1 MNKGLSESSK
11 PVILVITATVIV
23 FAATVLIMFFDK
35 PKYND
40 IKDIKVTVSATV
52 SEAVTTSNEEAVNI
66 NTANTE
72 ELTKLFGIGEKRASD
87 IIEYREKNGRFRSIE
102 ELTNVNG
109 ISESVLQKNADI
121 ITV

>member
-52 SEAVTTSNEEAVNI
+52 SEAVTTENEESVNI
-66 NTANTE
+66 NTADAE

>member
-11 PVILVITATVIV
+11 PVILVITATAIV

-52 SEAVTTSNEEAVNI
+52 SEAVTTANEESVNI
-66 NTANTE
+66 NTANAE
-72 ELTKLFGIGEKRASD
+72 DLTKLFGIGEKRASD

>member
-52 SEAVTTSNEEAVNI
+52 SEAVTTANEESVNI
-66 NTANTE
+66 NTADAE
-72 ELTKLFGIGEKRASD
+72 DLTKLFGIGEKRASD
-87 IIEYREKNGRFRSIE
+87 IIEYREKNGSFRSIE

>member
-52 SEAVTTSNEEAVNI
+52 SEAVTTANEESVNI
-66 NTANTE
+66 NTADAE
-72 ELTKLFGIGEKRASD
+72 DLTKLFGIGEKRASD

>member
-52 SEAVTTSNEEAVNI
+52 SEAVTTANEESVNI
-66 NTANTE
+66 NTADADD
-72 ELTKLFGIGEKRASD
+72 LTKLFGIGEKRASD

>member
-52 SEAVTTSNEEAVNI
+52 SEAVTTANEESVNI
-66 NTANTE
+66 NTADAE
-72 ELTKLFGIGEKRASD
+72 DLTKLFGIGEKRASD

-109 ISESVLQKNADI
+109 ISESVVQKNADI

>member
-52 SEAVTTSNEEAVNI
+52 SETVTTANEESVNI
-66 NTANTE
+66 NTADAE
-72 ELTKLFGIGEKRASD
+72 DLTKLFGIGEKRASD

>member
-11 PVILVITATVIV
+11 PVILVITATVII

-40 IKDIKVTVSATV
+40 IKDIKVTVSATF
-52 SEAVTTSNEEAVNI
+52 SETVTTANEESVNI
-66 NTANTE
+66 NTADAE

-87 IIEYREKNGRFRSIE
+87 IIEYREKNGSFRSIE

>member
-52 SEAVTTSNEEAVNI
+52 SEAVTTANEESVNI
-66 NTANTE
+66 NTADAE

>member
-1 MNKGLSESSK
+1 MNKGLPESSK

-52 SEAVTTSNEEAVNI
+52 SEAVTTANEESVNI
-66 NTANTE
+66 NTADAE
-72 ELTKLFGIGEKRASD
+72 DLTKLFGIGEKRASD

>member
-11 PVILVITATVIV
+11 PGILVITATVIV

-52 SEAVTTSNEEAVNI
+52 SEAVTTANEESVNI
-66 NTANTE
+66 NTADAE
-72 ELTKLFGIGEKRASD
+72 DLTKLFGIGEKRASD